1 MAGSK
6 EIQMTEIN
14 TKGSRVTHP
23 LQKMML
29 VTMGLAGVTMAS
41 VAGARIVDTERE
53 TVSIKVQYGDLNLA
67 TAEGKNVLKRRI
79 HHAADVVCGEPDA
92 RDLVNSVVYKE
103 CMNSAT
109 NAAWAQVNWPQPQ
122 G

>member
-1 MAGSK
+1 MIEA
-6 EIQMTEIN
+6 N
-14 TKGSRVTHP
+14 NKGTRVTHP

-29 VTMGLAGVTMAS
+29 VTMGLAGVTLAS
-41 VAGARIVDTERE
+41 VAGARVVDTERE

-67 TAEGKNVLKRRI
+67 TTEGKDVLKRRI
-79 HHAADVVCGEPDA
+79 RHAADVVCGEPDA

-103 CMNSAT
+103 CMNNAT
-109 NAAWAQVNWPQPQ
+109 NGAWSQVRWPQPQ